1 MKIIPYG
8 RQYIDNQD
16 IRLVTKALKE
26 DLITTGRYV
35 KKFENKISKFLKVK
49 YAASCNS
56 GTSALHLAFMAIDLK
71 KDDTIIM
78 PAINFIAVYNMAR
91 LMNAKIFLA
100 DVDPLT
106 GQMTPETLLECIKNN
121 KIKKIKVIITMYLG
135 GYPENVVEF
144 YNIKKKYKCYLI
156 EDACHAFG
164 ASYKFKNKKIFI
176 GSCKHSDLATF
187 SFHPVKTLT
196 TGEGGIVTTNNK
208 ILANKVLLLRSH
220 GIMREKNKHW
230 EYNIK
235 DPGFNYRLSDI
246 NSALGLSQLNKIK
259 NFINFR
265 SKIYKTYLTFLINSR
280 HILLPKYNKNNNPAF
295 HLFLIS
301 IKNNKKLIKEKLF
314 YFLKKNKILAQY
326 HYIPI
331 YRFSCY
337 KKKINYKKFPNSE
350 YYFRNS
356 ISLPIYFKLQNKFL
370 KKIIKFLKI
379 FLYKNSFC

>member
-1 MKIIPYG
+1 MRNIPYG
-8 RQYIDNQD
+8 RQYIDSQD
-16 IRLVTKALKE
+16 IRIVSKALKE

-78 PAINFIAVYNMAR
+78 PAVNFIAVYNMAR

-121 KIKKIKVIITMYLG
+121 KIKKIKAIITMYLG

-164 ASYKFKNKKIFI
+164 ARYKFKKKKVFI

-280 HILLPKYNKNNNPAF
+280 YILLPKYNKNNDPAF

-314 YFLKKNKILAQY
+314 YLNLNDF
-326 HYIPI
+326 H
-331 YRFSCY
+331 
-337 KKKINYKKFPNSE
+337 
-350 YYFRNS
+350 
-356 ISLPIYFKLQNKFL
+356 
-370 KKIIKFLKI
+370 
-379 FLYKNSFC
+379 